1 MFYYAK
7 KFKRINYAIHAVRSI
22 TRTGNFMKPA
32 AGDKCQTMG
41 IIPEKCQ
48 IFKSIFGNVGFF
60 PVVMTVVKPYI
71 P

>member
-1 MFYYAK
+1 
-7 KFKRINYAIHAVRSI
+7 
-22 TRTGNFMKPA
+22 MKPA